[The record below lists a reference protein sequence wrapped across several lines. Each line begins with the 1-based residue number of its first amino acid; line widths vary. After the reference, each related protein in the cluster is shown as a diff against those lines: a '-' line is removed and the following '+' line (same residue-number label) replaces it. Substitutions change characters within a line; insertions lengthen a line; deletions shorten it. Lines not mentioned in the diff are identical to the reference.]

1 MYKFNRKKLSNKDRE
16 ELLKKM
22 KRVTSDSKKKNIDVK
37 SVISKELEQATA
49 SLYKLNEKELSRLD
63 GAIKKA
69 IDSIPTPKDGKTPT
83 TEELTAIIKPILK
96 KELESVNKRLSEFDG
111 LIVSKDGKLLDL
123 IKETA
128 KGIIDGKPTQYYGGG
143 LTYFYQIK
151 DVPGKTPGTGPTYA
165 GNEGKVL
172 KVSAD
177 GKKLEF
183 ADEGGGASEF
193 TDEFTELTDTP
204 DDYTGDGEK
213 FVKVNAGETGLEF
226 VEVEVGDMLKD
237 TYDPNSVEDDAF
249 DMDNMSEASVAKT
262 TIVDDDTFALW
273 DSAASF
279 ISKKITWAN
288 IKTVLNSALEFV
300 TGPESSTD
308 NSIAVFDG
316 TDSKTIKDG
325 GKTIAQI
332 ESDIGDK
339 TDQTEFDNH
348 SARHED
354 GGDDEINVTGL
365 SGELADPQ
373 PPQEHDNDAH
383 SEDFATL
390 DGAETLI
397 NKTIS
402 NYTTANSET
411 IDLENLG
418 SAETIDFDTNS
429 SFRGTLNDDVTL
441 TFSNVSNGQRGTI
454 TLYFS
459 GSQRTITVAGA
470 NPPVGGLPDAPSS
483 ADEVLILTVW
493 NDGTNT
499 FIVGQLFD
507 VS

>member
-1 MYKFNRKKLSNKDRE
+1 MIDPIKNFARVTVAGLHDNTDTVIPLESGEASKLPEGEFNLVWFDNTNFSSPTDDPNREIVRVTGISDDELTVTRGQEGTSASNK
-16 ELLKKM
+16 
-22 KRVTSDSKKKNIDVK
+22 N
-37 SVISKELEQATA
+37 
-49 SLYKLNEKELSRLD
+49 
-63 GAIKKA
+63 
-69 IDSIPTPKDGKTPT
+69 
-83 TEELTAIIKPILK
+83 
-96 KELESVNKRLSEFDG
+96 
-111 LIVSKDGKLLDL
+111 
-123 IKETA
+123 
-128 KGIIDGKPTQYYGGG
+128 
-143 LTYFYQIK
+143 
-151 DVPGKTPGTGPTYA
+151 TPGSTYTMIQA
-165 GNEGKVL
+165 
-172 KVSAD
+172 
-177 GKKLEF
+177 
-183 ADEGGGASEF
+183 
-193 TDEFTELTDTP
+193 FTEKIRNDI
-204 DDYTGDGEK
+204 
-213 FVKVNAGETGLEF
+213 
-226 VEVEVGDMLKD
+226 
-237 TYDPNSVEDDAF
+237 EDEIDA
-249 DMDNMSEASVAKT
+249 
-262 TIVDDDTFALW
+262 
-273 DSAASF
+273 
-279 ISKKITWAN
+279 
-288 IKTVLNSALEFV
+288 
-300 TGPESSTD
+300 
-308 NSIAVFDG
+308 
-316 TDSKTIKDG
+316 
-325 GKTIAQI
+325 
-332 ESDIGDK
+332 K